1 VTVVLAAA
9 LAGLAVGCGRAADDG
24 PARDS
29 APAVAASLPRKAPA
43 SGMRP
48 ATARAAAPRVALG
61 VYAPGAAGSWAE
73 AASFGSQA
81 GQPVRYLEY
90 YLGPADPFPAQL
102 AEQAAASGT
111 ELVLQLNPTMSMAK
125 VAAGGD
131 DSYLDSL
138 AAQASDFGAPV
149 ILSWATEANGNW
161 YYYGTTRT
169 PVADYQAAWAHVMS
183 RFRGDANVTWMDIL
197 NRVYTGAGVTSDYVV
212 PGVQLYGIDAYYD
225 QPGDTFDSVF
235 GETLR
240 QIRAVT
246 DKPVMISETGI
257 GQLNDQA
264 SDIPGL
270 IKGVIANRLAG
281 VIYFDEDQG
290 TASPYHENWA
300 LNPAGLRALRDSLAS
315 TR

>member
-1 VTVVLAAA
+1 V
-9 LAGLAVGCGRAADDG
+9 
-24 PARDS
+24 ARF
-29 APAVAASLPRKAPA
+29 ASR
-43 SGMRP
+43 
-48 ATARAAAPRVALG
+48 
-61 VYAPGAAGSWAE
+61 
-73 AASFGSQA
+73 A
-81 GQPVRYLEY
+81 GQPVRYVED

-102 AEQAAASGT
+102 AQQAAASGA
-111 ELVLQLNPTMSMAK
+111 EVVLQLNPKMSMAD

-138 AAQASDFGAPV
+138 AAQVADFGGPV
-149 ILSWATEANGNW
+149 ILSWAPEANGNW
-161 YYYGTTRT
+161 YDYGATRT
-169 PVADYQAAWAHVMS
+169 PVADYRAAWAHVMS

-197 NRVYTGAGVTSDYVV
+197 NRVYTGAGLTSDYAV

-225 QPGDTFDSVF
+225 EPGDTFDSVF

-264 SDIPGL
+264 GDMPGL
-270 IKGVIANRLAG
+270 IQGVLANHLAG
-281 VIYFDEDQG
+281 VIYFNEDQG
-290 TASPYHENWA
+290 TASQYHENWA
-300 LNPAGLRALRDSLAS
+300 LTSPGLQALRDSLAV

>member
-9 LAGLAVGCGRAADDG
+9 LAGLAACGRADGGG
-24 PARDS
+24 PAHDN
-29 APAVAASLPRKAPA
+29 APAAAASPSRRVPGSGTPSA
-43 SGMRP
+43 SAR
-48 ATARAAAPRVALG
+48 ATASRVALG

-73 AASFGSQA
+73 AARFASQA

-102 AEQAAASGT
+102 AQQAAASGT
-111 ELVLQLNPTMSMAK
+111 ELVLQLNPTMSMAD

-138 AAQASDFGAPV
+138 AAQAADFGAPV
-149 ILSWATEANGNW
+149 ILSWAAEANGNW
-161 YYYGTTRT
+161 YAYGTTRT

-197 NRVYTGAGVTSDYVV
+197 NRVYTGAGVTSDYIV

-225 QPGDTFDSVF
+225 EPGDTFGSVF
-235 GETLR
+235 GETLE

-270 IKGVIANRLAG
+270 IDGVLANRLAG
-281 VIYFDEDQG
+281 VIYFDDDQG
-290 TASPYHENWA
+290 TTSPYHENWA
-300 LNPAGLRALRDSLAS
+300 LTPTGLRALRDSLAS